1 MLFLIKTHRGY
12 LELLFFFLKPSWGT
26 QGWAYE
32 VATHYCCP
40 VPYLSPVGLSLLADK
55 GNGTEDAG
63 QPAQRLSHEGPCV
76 CVTLADP
83 YADLHSQEKHLFI
96 ID

>member
-55 GNGTEDAG
+55 GHATEDAG
-63 QPAQRLSHEGPCV
+63 QWGAVSVSPSPIPMQTSILRKSTFL
-76 CVTLADP
+76 L
-83 YADLHSQEKHLFI
+83 
-96 ID
+96 